1 MKEFVNTKGFV
12 DSVFTEIE
20 VDKLPEFLVPF
31 KTHEVDALVVL
42 GPDIN
47 SDAPN
52 ARKLLTMY
60 PWTHHRAAKAIAS
73 NDTMGEVEFESVPL
87 VSWNTL
93 SDPSINATKWGSMWQ
108 NQGYRS
114 VLTVKIPIAMG
125 RHFECMLFSRR
136 EQHCPDSAAAIA
148 YKTMQT
154 WPRIKYELVRKQQL
168 LTRQEQM
175 VLRLS
180 AHGATSQQAAERCDT
195 SERMV
200 NFHIGNSLRKLNA
213 PNKTAAVLKAI
224 MMGIL

>member
-1 MKEFVNTKGFV
+1 MKDFCTTKGFV

-20 VDKLPEFLVPF
+20 VDRLPEFLSSLER
-31 KTHEVDALVVL
+31 HEVHALVVL

-47 SDAPN
+47 SEAPN
-52 ARKLLTMY
+52 GRKLLTMH
-60 PWTHHRAAKAIAS
+60 PWALHRAARAIIAS
-73 NDTMGEVEFESVPL
+73 DAAVDVQYESAPL
-87 VSWNTL
+87 VSWISLLDTSLQSSN
-93 SDPSINATKWGSMWQ
+93 WGDMWRCY
-108 NQGYRS
+108 GYRS
-114 VLTVKIPIAMG
+114 MLTVKIPIAMG
-125 RHFECMLFSRR
+125 RHFECLFFSKI
-136 EQHCPDSAAAIA
+136 EEHSTDSAAAIA
-148 YKTMQT
+148 YETMQE
-154 WPRIKYELVRKQQL
+154 WPRIKHELVGKQQL
-168 LTRQEQM
+168 LTRTEQL